1 MHSLGQVRVK
11 YYKRNVGWTMKS
23 RYRFFCLTLTFVLVL
38 CTAAQVSG
46 STGTAVDMKETDGPG
61 NLYALSAVLMD
72 GDSGRVLY
80 EKEGYT
86 ARPNASTTKVM
97 TCILAL
103 EKGSGDDYVMVSENA
118 ASQPEVKLNLKE
130 GEQYYLEDLLYSL
143 MLKSHNDTAVAI
155 AEHIGGSVEGFAK
168 MMNAR
173 TLILLRR
180 TVLTVQ
186 MQEAFIRLPQEI
198 WL

>member
-1 MHSLGQVRVK
+1 MPYQQFLWMGILAGYCTK
-11 YYKRNVGWTMKS
+11 KRA
-23 RYRFFCLTLTFVLVL
+23 LQLVL
-38 CTAAQVSG
+38 
-46 STGTAVDMKETDGPG
+46 
-61 NLYALSAVLMD
+61 
-72 GDSGRVLY
+72 
-80 EKEGYT
+80 
-86 ARPNASTTKVM
+86 NASTTKVM

-168 MMNAR
+168 
-173 TLILLRR
+173 
-180 TVLTVQ
+180 
-186 MQEAFIRLPQEI
+186 
-198 WL
+198 

>member
-1 MHSLGQVRVK
+1 
-11 YYKRNVGWTMKS
+11 MKS

-46 STGTAVDMKETDGPG
+46 STGTDEKKAVSSIVQMIPAAVDMKETDGPG

-155 AEHIGGSVEGFAK
+155 AEQIGVSVSGFA
-168 MMNAR
+168 
-173 TLILLRR
+173 
-180 TVLTVQ
+180 
-186 MQEAFIRLPQEI
+186 
-198 WL
+198 